1 MSKEQKTRFIT
12 VFKAQGKLDA
22 ESIKG
27 FLEAQGIP
35 ALLDINA
42 LGQIYGLTVG
52 DLGEVGVMVPEEH
65 QERARELLTAVE
77 NGEFEDEVLMG
88 APLTLI
94 PGVDGDDQAKDIDP
108 RKRVLFLCT
117 GNSCRS
123 QMAEAI
129 VNHDLVRD
137 WVAFSAGNK
146 PSGFI
151 HPLSLQVISEEGI
164 DFAGYSKSVHEFE
177 DQDFDVV
184 VTLCDSAR
192 EACPVWLKKGKII
205 HLGFADPALFEG
217 TDEQKYPVFKE
228 IFEAIRATVVR
239 YLEDY
244 DVEVE

>member
-1 MSKEQKTRFIT
+1 
-12 VFKAQGKLDA
+12 
-22 ESIKG
+22 
-27 FLEAQGIP
+27 
-35 ALLDINA
+35 
-42 LGQIYGLTVG
+42 
-52 DLGEVGVMVPEEH
+52 
-65 QERARELLTAVE
+65 
-77 NGEFEDEVLMG
+77 
-88 APLTLI
+88 
-94 PGVDGDDQAKDIDP
+94 
-108 RKRVLFLCT
+108 
-117 GNSCRS
+117 
-123 QMAEAI
+123 MAEAI
-129 VNHDLVRD
+129 VNHELVRD

-151 HPLSLQVISEEGI
+151 HPMSLQVISEEGI
-164 DFAGYSKSVHEFE
+164 DFTGYSKSVHEFE
-177 DQDFDVV
+177 DQEFDVV